1 MSAGQ
6 LDITIEQGADWS
18 IGILVTRAGVALPLT
33 GYSARMQIRAK
44 VTSTDVL
51 LSLTSGVGGG
61 IDVGGSPSNRL
72 VIHVHNTVSAAW
84 TWRKGVYDLELI
96 DGNGEVIRLLEG
108 AVTVSAE
115 VTR

>member
-6 LDITIEQGADWS
+6 LDLTIEQGADWS

-51 LSLTSGVGGG
+51 LSLTSAVGGG
-61 IDVGGSPSNRL
+61 IDVGGSPTNRL
-72 VIHVHNTVSAAW
+72 AVHIHHSTSSAW
-84 TWRKGVYDLELI
+84 TWRKGVFDLELI

-108 AVTVSAE
+108 AVVVSPE